1 MFCNLKRAVSLTLL
15 VSVANSAFAAPTPV
29 SEIGNTGSE
38 TDIQYLKRLLDNR
51 TRVQLQMQQQMDDM
65 AAEINELRG
74 TIEKNSYDMQQ
85 MLERQR
91 QLFIELDRVRNH
103 TPQTATAVAKTEAPD
118 VKATGGVFSSDE
130 NERTAYDNAVN
141 IVRVEKDFPKALAA
155 FQKFQQDY
163 PDSVYAANTHY
174 WVGQLHF
181 VQRSDV
187 EAAKSFASVV
197 AYQDSPKRA
206 DSLIKLGDI
215 AARNGKP
222 GVAKKYYQQVVDE
235 YPNSS
240 SSDMAKSKLK

>member
-1 MFCNLKRAVSLTLL
+1 MFCSFKRAVSLTLL
-15 VSVANSAFAAPTPV
+15 VSVANGVFAAPAPV

-38 TDIQYLKRLLDNR
+38 TDVQHLKRLLDNR
-51 TRVQLQMQQQMDDM
+51 TRVQLQMQQQIDDM

-74 TIEKNSYDMQQ
+74 TIEKNSYDIQQ
-85 MLERQR
+85 MVTRQR
-91 QLFIELDRVRNH
+91 QLFIELDRIRNQA
-103 TPQTATAVAKTEAPD
+103 PQTPTTAVSTETPD
-118 VKATGGVFSSDE
+118 TAAGVFSNDE
-130 NERTAYDNAVN
+130 NERAAYDNAVN

-155 FQKFQQDY
+155 FQQFQQDY

-197 AYQDSPKRA
+197 AYKDSPKRA

-222 GVAKKYYQQVVDE
+222 EVAKKYYQQVVDE

-240 SSDMAKSKLK
+240 SSDMAKSKLN